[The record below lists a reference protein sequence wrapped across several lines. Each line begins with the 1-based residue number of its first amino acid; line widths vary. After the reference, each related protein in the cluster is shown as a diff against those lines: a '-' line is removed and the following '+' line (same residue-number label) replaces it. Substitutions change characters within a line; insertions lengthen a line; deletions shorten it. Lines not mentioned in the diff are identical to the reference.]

1 MKKHLNFKLFIALSL
16 VFVIFLFA
24 ACEQEPEK
32 YHINFDYDAY
42 NAAKGKWESLNCTNY
57 TYTYS
62 VFADYGPGP
71 DVKVTVENGISS
83 YVILADET
91 DESGSEDIS
100 LGNDEYFTVESLFKV
115 IQESYEGALEEAAN
129 PPEGLVSENIDVS
142 YDEETGIPTKIELYG
157 SWTVSMDGDWWN
169 INIKDIEVKQ

>member
-1 MKKHLNFKLFIALSL
+1 MKKILFLIFILS
-16 VFVIFLFA
+16 FLFSLIS
-24 ACEQEPEK
+24 CDQEPEK

-42 NAAKGKWESLNCTNY
+42 NAAKEKWESLDCTNY
-57 TYTYS
+57 TYTYN

-91 DESGSEDIS
+91 DESDSEDLS
-100 LGNDEYFTVESLFKV
+100 LGNDKYFTVESLFE
-115 IQESYEGALEEAAN
+115 IIRESYEGALEEAED

-169 INIKDIEVKQ
+169 IYIKDIEVIQ